1 MSVKHRIEAYQ
12 ELIKRYRD
20 IFLYF
25 WKNKH
30 ELDGKLFREDE
41 ANFLPAAL
49 SLQERPI
56 SSGVRLTAKVLMALI
71 GIGLLW
77 SLLGR
82 MDIVV
87 NASGKVIPSSR
98 IKSIASVEVAAVRAI
113 YVQEGQS
120 VKAGDVLVELDASS
134 VDADFLKASRGAVEA
149 SLQMARASAMMR
161 AIEGRDR
168 PNLPSMTG
176 VPDDL
181 VGETEAH
188 LRKQGEEFRAKL
200 ARLDG
205 EVTRYTQSLKM
216 AAKRANDYRMLA
228 KDRDVSEHAWL
239 EKEQAMV
246 ELQGQLND
254 AINQRSALI
263 AQTHKESWDA
273 YVDGR
278 KNLTGNRQDAIRAE
292 ARSKLLRLT
301 SPVDGTV
308 QQLTVHTVGGVV
320 PAAQQLMIIVPSQSQ
335 VEVEAFVE
343 GKDIGFI
350 AEGQR
355 ASVKIEAFDYTK
367 YGTVPAKIIH
377 VSKDAIVDEK
387 KGLQYSTKV
396 LLDRANI
403 NINGK
408 STPLLPGM
416 ATTVEIKTGDR
427 RIIEYVLSPL
437 VRHQREALSER

>member
-1 MSVKHRIEAYQ
+1 MSMKYRFEAYQ
-12 ELIKRYRD
+12 ELLKRYRD

-30 ELDGKLFREDE
+30 ELDGKIFREDE
-41 ANFLPAAL
+41 ANYLPAAL

-56 SSGVRLTAKVLMALI
+56 SPGVRLTAKVLMALI
-71 GIGLLW
+71 GISLLW
-77 SLLGR
+77 ALLGK

-98 IKSIASVEVAAVRAI
+98 IKSIASVEVSAVQAI
-113 YVQEGQS
+113 YVQEGQL
-120 VKAGDVLVELDASS
+120 VKAGDILVELDASS
-134 VDADFLKASRGAVEA
+134 ADADYRKASRGALEA
-149 SLQMARASAMMR
+149 NLQMARASAMMK
-161 AIEGRDR
+161 AIEEREK
-168 PNLPSMTG
+168 PNLPNMRG

-205 EVTRYTQSLKM
+205 EIQRYTQTLKL
-216 AAKRANDYRMLA
+216 ATKRANDYRILA
-228 KDRDVSEHAWL
+228 KERDVSEHAWL
-239 EKEQAMV
+239 EKEQTAV
-246 ELQGQLND
+246 ELQGQVND
-254 AINQRSALI
+254 VKNQRAALI

-278 KNLTGNRQDAIRAE
+278 KNLTGNKQDAMRAE

-343 GKDIGFI
+343 SKDIGFI

-355 ASVKIEAFDYTK
+355 ANVKIEAFDYTK

-387 KGLQYSTKV
+387 KGLQYSIRV
-396 LLDRANI
+396 LLDQASI
-403 NINGK
+403 NIDGK
-408 STPLLPGM
+408 PMSLLPGM
-416 ATTVEIKTGDR
+416 SATVEIKTGDR
-427 RIIEYVLSPL
+427 RIIEYALSPL

>member
-1 MSVKHRIEAYQ
+1 MSMKHRMEAYQ
-12 ELIKRYRD
+12 ELFKRYRETF
-20 IFLYF
+20 IYF

-30 ELDGKLFREDE
+30 ELDGKLFQEDE
-41 ANFLPAAL
+41 ANFLPAVL

-56 SSGVRLTAKVLMALI
+56 SPGVRLTAKVLMALV

-77 SLLGR
+77 ALLGK

-98 IKSIASVEVAAVRAI
+98 TKSIASVEVSAVRAI
-113 YVQEGQS
+113 YVQEGQF

-134 VDADFLKASRGAVEA
+134 ADADYLKASRGAVEA
-149 SLQMARASAMMR
+149 GLQMARSAAMMK
-161 AIEGRDR
+161 AIEEQGK
-168 PNLPSMTG
+168 PSLPAISNI
-176 VPDDL
+176 PDEL

-205 EVTRYTQSLKM
+205 EISRYTQNLKL
-216 AAKRANDYRMLA
+216 ATKRANDYRILA
-228 KDRDVSEHAWL
+228 KEHDVSEHAWL
-239 EKEQAMV
+239 EKEQARV
-246 ELQGQLND
+246 DLQGQLSD
-254 AINQRSALI
+254 AKNQRASLI

-278 KNLTGNRQDAIRAE
+278 KNLSSNKQEAQRAE

-301 SPVDGTV
+301 APVDGTV

-320 PAAQQLMIIVPSQSQ
+320 PAAQQLMMIVPSQSQ

-343 GKDIGFI
+343 SKDIGFI
-350 AEGQR
+350 EEGQR

-387 KGLQYSTKV
+387 KGLLYSTKV
-396 LLDRANI
+396 LLDKADI
-403 NINGK
+403 NIQGK
-408 STPLLPGM
+408 PTPLLPGM
-416 ATTVEIKTGDR
+416 SATVEIKTGDR

>member
-1 MSVKHRIEAYQ
+1 MSIKHRIEAYQ
-12 ELIKRYRD
+12 ELLKRYRD

-30 ELDGKLFREDE
+30 ELDGKIFREDE

-49 SLQERPI
+49 SLQEKPI
-56 SSGVRLTAKVLMALI
+56 SPGVRLTAKVLMALI
-71 GIGLLW
+71 GITLLW
-77 SLLGR
+77 ALLGK

-87 NASGKVIPSSR
+87 NASGKVIPSGR
-98 IKSIASVEVAAVRAI
+98 IKSIASVEVSAVRAI
-113 YVQEGQS
+113 YVQEGQL
-120 VKAGDVLVELDASS
+120 VKAGDILVELDSS
-134 VDADFLKASRGAVEA
+134 SAEADYLKASRGAIEA
-149 SLQMARASAMMR
+149 SLQMARASAMMK
-161 AIEGRDR
+161 AIEEREK
-168 PNLPSMTG
+168 PNLPNMKG

-200 ARLDG
+200 ARFDG
-205 EVTRYTQSLKM
+205 EIARYAQNLKL
-216 AAKRANDYRMLA
+216 ATKRANDYRALA
-228 KDRDVSEHAWL
+228 KERDVSEHAWL

-246 ELQGQLND
+246 ELQGQLSD
-254 AINQRSALI
+254 VKNQRAALI

-343 GKDIGFI
+343 SKDIGFI

-408 STPLLPGM
+408 PTPLLPGM
-416 ATTVEIKTGDR
+416 SATVEIKTGDR